1 MGHAAHE
8 PTDIFRYRPDLDP
21 KLAKAIM
28 SCVERE
34 PAKRCPSME
43 HFLGAIRSV
52 KSEGAD

>member
-1 MGHAAHE
+1 
-8 PTDIFRYRPDLDP
+8 
-21 KLAKAIM
+21 M

-52 KSEGAD
+52 KSEGAG